1 LDDEGEAQHID
12 SDDINGYLREIMG
25 EEFSAKDFRTWAGTV
40 LAARAFQA
48 LGTGN
53 ATPRSVTKA
62 VEEVARELGN
72 TVAVCRRC
80 YIHPEIMNSYLD
92 GSLAL
97 EMAREASAKLDSGRG
112 LRADEKRVLAVLR
125 RRLAR
130 DNRRAASRAA

>member
-1 LDDEGEAQHID
+1 
-12 SDDINGYLREIMG
+12 M
-25 EEFSAKDFRTWAGTV
+25 
-40 LAARAFQA
+40 
-48 LGTGN
+48 
-53 ATPRSVTKA
+53 
-62 VEEVARELGN
+62 ARELGN

-80 YIHPEIMNSYLD
+80 YIHPEIVNSYLD

-97 EMAREASAKLDSGRG
+97 EMAKEASAKLDSGRG

>member
-1 LDDEGEAQHID
+1 
-12 SDDINGYLREIMG
+12 
-25 EEFSAKDFRTWAGTV
+25 
-40 LAARAFQA
+40 
-48 LGTGN
+48 
-53 ATPRSVTKA
+53 
-62 VEEVARELGN
+62 VARELGN

-80 YIHPEIMNSYLD
+80 YIHPEIVNSYLD

-97 EMAREASAKLDSGRG
+97 EMAKEASAKLDSGRG